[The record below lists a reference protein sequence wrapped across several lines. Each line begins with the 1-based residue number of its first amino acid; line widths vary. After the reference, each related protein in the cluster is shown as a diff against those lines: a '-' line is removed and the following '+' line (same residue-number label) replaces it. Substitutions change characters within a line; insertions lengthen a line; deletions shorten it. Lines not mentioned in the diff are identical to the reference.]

1 MTTKPVDPLVQIEHA
16 QKILAKGDASLAQ
29 LESARRELDH
39 VIAAGEA
46 ETAEIA
52 DRRTIEMSALT
63 PAGELDKALDSLDRR
78 EKQVAR
84 RVEIASTVRA
94 QLVAKIDVARGE
106 EAEAK
111 RQTAYAAARK
121 LHDEATNRIR
131 EFCDRVGPEAAEV
144 LRSYAAAEAATS
156 AANKDLP
163 AGAAPIMSIE
173 ARRQGSPPAPRITE
187 RHFKAFTCGRD
198 YVAEVGAVEATP
210 AAGGTWTLYLPSAS
224 VQGGST
230 VGGCVITDMVD
241 LRIEKFE
248 SRRVESLATA
258 LRAPPFYAT
267 APERGT
273 VERKR
278 MRLSEWRQINGEPVE
293 AEVPLPRIAAE

>member
-1 MTTKPVDPLVQIEHA
+1 VTTKTDLVESSR
-16 QKILAKGDASLAQ
+16 KILNAPAPSLSE
-29 LESARRELDH
+29 LE
-39 VIAAGEA
+39 AAA
-46 ETAEIA
+46 A
-52 DRRTIEMSALT
+52 
-63 PAGELDKALDSLDRR
+63 ALD
-78 EKQVAR
+78 QVR
-84 RVEIASTVRA
+84 GGLNVEIAGSVAHRMAILASDASAAEVDKHLEKHDEAVRA
-94 QLVAKIDVARGE
+94 LVRRNEVAGAIATKLAARLVVARDVAAE
-106 EAEAK
+106 EK
-111 RQTAYAAARK
+111 RQAAYAAARK
-121 LHDEATNRIR
+121 LHDDATIR
-131 EFCDRVGPEAAEV
+131 MRAFLDKVAPEAREV
-144 LRSYAAAEAATS
+144 MQVYAAAEAATV
-156 AANKDLP
+156 AANRDLP

-173 ARRQGSPPAPRITE
+173 ARRQGEPVQPRITE

-293 AEVPLPRIAAE
+293 AEQVHLQVAAE